1 MPSYFAYGSNM
12 SRLRLEQRV
21 GLVQVLGCGR
31 LDGHHHRF
39 SKLGRD
45 GTGKGNI
52 EPREDASV
60 WGVLYE
66 LGDDQLA
73 RLTEFE
79 FGYRPAILTVAL
91 AADPGRAVRASSFSA
106 LNVVDALE
114 PTIEYIE
121 HYLIGMAEHGIPDHY
136 RQELLDALG
145 DLLVGSRLV

>member
-1 MPSYFAYGSNM
+1 VPSYFAYGSNM

-21 GLVQVLGCGR
+21 GGVVVLGCAR
-31 LDGHHHRF
+31 LDGHCHRF

-52 EPREDASV
+52 EPRADASV
-60 WGVLYE
+60 WGVVYE

-79 FGYRPAILTVAL
+79 FGYGPAILTVAL
-91 AADPGRAVRASSFSA
+91 AAAPGRVVTASSFAA

-114 PTIEYIE
+114 PSAEYIE
-121 HYLIGMAEHGIPDHY
+121 HYLIGMAEHGIPAHY
-136 RQELLDALG
+136 RQALLDTLG
-145 DLLVGSRLV
+145 HLLVNSRLV

>member
-21 GLVQVLGCGR
+21 GLVQVLGRGR
-31 LDGHHHRF
+31 LDGHRHRF

-52 EPREDASV
+52 EPHEHASV

-66 LGDDQLA
+66 LEDGQLA

-79 FGYRPAILTVAL
+79 FGYRHTLVPVAL
-91 AADPGRAVRASSFSA
+91 TAESGRAVGASSFAA
-106 LNVVDALE
+106 LQIVEALE
-114 PTIEYIE
+114 PTAAYIE
-121 HYLIGMAEHGIPDHY
+121 HYQIGMAEHGIPQDY
-136 RQELLDALG
+136 RQQLLAGLSH
-145 DLLVGSRLV
+145 LLIAPNLT